1 MTIDDIRT
9 VLKYVRIQGSGQ
21 YDYLELQVLL
31 SRMSD
36 PDQDQHP
43 TLLSTLLVIAE
54 ILKKKEIT
62 PETLFQ
68 QEFNGKTQITFE

>member
-1 MTIDDIRT
+1 MR
-9 VLKYVRIQGSGQ
+9 LQGSGQ

-43 TLLSTLLVIAE
+43 TLLSTLAVIAE